1 MTSLELEELHAQ
13 GGVSLLPSCQE
24 DVMSVKMLTVKHP
37 EKVLQRLNYIMA
49 EFNFILDIFDFS
61 KADPKYQNVV

>member
-49 EFNFILDIFDFS
+49 EFNFILDMFDFS